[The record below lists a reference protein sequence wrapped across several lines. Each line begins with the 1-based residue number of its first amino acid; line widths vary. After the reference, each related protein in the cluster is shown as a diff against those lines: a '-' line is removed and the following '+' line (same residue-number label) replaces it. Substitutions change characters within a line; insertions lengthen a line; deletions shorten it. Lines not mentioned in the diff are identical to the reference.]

1 MNNKKQIKKNKE
13 HSTLNKITIS
23 CEVHGDKKPVL
34 QTDLMCACLLCQHQM
49 TGVMHDA
56 VNMVNSQFGMSRRA
70 ITEKNE
76 QKETMRYVG

>member
-34 QTDLMCACLLCQHQM
+34 QTDLM
-49 TGVMHDA
+49 TGIMHDA
-56 VNMVNSQFGMSRRA
+56 VNMGNSQFGMSRRA